1 MIVGIIP
8 ARFASSRFPGKPL
21 VDIGGKPMIQRV
33 YEQASKATMINR
45 VIVATDDEQIAKA
58 VRSFEGDVR
67 LTDTNHPSGTDRCA
81 EVAAAENLNDTDV
94 VINIQGD
101 EPFIEPEQIDTLCRL
116 FIQPEVQIATL
127 FKSFLSVED
136 FQNPNT
142 IKLVTDSTGSALYFS
157 RLPIPFSR
165 SGVVSLNN
173 LKQHIGIYGY
183 RAGILKQL
191 SALSP
196 SSLEQTE
203 MLEQLRW
210 LENGYSIYTAQSEYT
225 GWSIDTPE
233 DLKKVKQHF
242 GY

>member
-8 ARFASSRFPGKPL
+8 ARFESSRFPGKPL

-33 YEQASKATMINR
+33 YEQALKSTLLNR
-45 VIVATDDEQIAKA
+45 VIVATDDERIMQA
-58 VRSFEGDVR
+58 VNKFNGIVC
-67 LTDTNHPSGTDRCA
+67 LTDTKHPSGTDRCA
-81 EVAAAENLNDTDV
+81 EVAIAEDLNDDDV

-101 EPFIEPEQIDTLCRL
+101 EPFIEPDQIDTLCKL
-116 FIQPEVQIATL
+116 FARPEVQIATL

-136 FQNPNT
+136 SENPNT
-142 IKLVTDSTGSALYFS
+142 IKLTTDSTGRALYFS

-165 SGVVSLNN
+165 SGMVSLNN

-183 RAGILKQL
+183 RVGTLKKLSIL
-191 SALSP
+191 AP
-196 SSLEQTE
+196 SFLEQTE

-210 LENGYSIYTAQSEYT
+210 LENGYSIHTAQSEYA